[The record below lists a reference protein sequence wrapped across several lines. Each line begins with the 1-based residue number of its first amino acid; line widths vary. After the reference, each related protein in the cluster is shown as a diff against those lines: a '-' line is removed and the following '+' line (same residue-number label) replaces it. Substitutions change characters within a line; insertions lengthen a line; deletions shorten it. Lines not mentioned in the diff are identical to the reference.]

1 MAPRPPVHP
10 HRSTTV
16 PRSHDPALIFSAST
30 EQPSPASRNGC
41 SASSSRASFLEQ
53 ELDLLPATSCPTSR
67 SPLRPASSSRPWRHH
82 RSSPLPGIA
91 VFRRSLRPR
100 PGSGQFRRPTARP
113 SPSFGLLLPHIS
125 FPLSVLLV
133 ALSPP
138 TCASCAG
145 TDKTPAPW
153 PSPPLP
159 ERLQDLVCPAASP
172 NPATRTLQRRRF
184 LPPVARSPVSRTRRR
199 APRLRVDR
207 VPSLVRSS
215 SAPPDPLQ
223 GPASLLQ
230 APRSSGLQ
238 AQRAPR
244 RFAPVDERVGQRPW
258 PIFPRGLPGLL
269 HRPGPSPW
277 FR

>member
-100 PGSGQFRRPTARP
+100 PGS
-113 SPSFGLLLPHIS
+113 
-125 FPLSVLLV
+125 

-184 LPPVARSPVSRTRRR
+184 LPPVARSTVSRTRRR

-277 FR
+277 VRTPPSAPVLCSPVD